1 MLNQC
6 ISFME
11 NTLTSKSSPKQGE
24 KEKKAPFNI
33 FDIYLMQSEVKVA
46 ATLQTKEKLK
56 L

>member
-6 ISFME
+6 ISFMD

-24 KEKKAPFNI
+24 KEKKRHLG
-33 FDIYLMQSEVKVA
+33 IYLLQSEDKVA
-46 ATLQTKEKLK
+46 AKRQTKEKLN